1 MSQAHLAYESR
12 VNLGSYYTPAEIVDI
27 AWEMIAPYVNS
38 QTTVID
44 SACGY
49 GDFLKDCGQAITIGC
64 DIDETAIEVAQKHND
79 EVQFFQTN
87 ALCNV
92 LRAKFSIPHQ
102 SHLIVVGNPPYND
115 KTSLIRHN
123 IKDVNFDIDE
133 DIACR
138 DLGIS
143 FLRSYNKLEADVIC
157 VLHPLSYLIKPTNFR
172 FLKEFTTNYRLIDGL
187 LISSWV
193 FPESAKHT
201 PFPIVLAL
209 YRRDTQG
216 MEYSFI
222 RSFRFR
228 IADKDNKTRAAP
240 IKPERGAMSIED
252 FCLADFDYISNY
264 IDKYPKKKNRPT
276 DVDGDSY
283 RSKNDDLLFF
293 WTMRDINALKRNR
306 TFVESYSANTI
317 VLDKRKLDYYA
328 YVDVFKRNLHR
339 LPFYFGNCDVLI
351 DDNLFK
357 QYKSSFISDTVRHHS
372 FLKKHFQ
379 IHPIEK
385 QQAASGL
392 DMYFKL
398 LLGEH
403 HV

>member
-1 MSQAHLAYESR
+1 
-12 VNLGSYYTPAEIVDI
+12 VNLGSYYTPPEIVGT

-38 QTTVID
+38 QTTIID

-64 DIDETAIEVAQKHND
+64 DIDKTAISVAEKGND
-79 EVQFFQTN
+79 NNKVQFFQTN
-87 ALCNV
+87 ALCDV
-92 LRAKFSIPHQ
+92 SRTKFSIPQQ

-123 IKDVNFDIDE
+123 IKDVEFDIDE

-172 FLKEFTTNYRLIDGL
+172 LLKEFTANYRLIDGL
-187 LISSWV
+187 LISSSK

-201 PFPIVLAL
+201 SFPIVLAL
-209 YRRDTQG
+209 YERNTQG
-216 MEYSFI
+216 MAYDFI

-228 IADKDNKTRAAP
+228 VKGK
-240 IKPERGAMSIED
+240 SD
-252 FCLADFDYISNY
+252 FCLGDFDYINNY
-264 IDKYPKKKNRPT
+264 IDKYPKKNQPT
-276 DVDGDSY
+276 YVEGDVQY
-283 RSKNDDLLFF
+283 SKKDEPLFF

-306 TFVESYSANTI
+306 TFVENYSANTI
-317 VLDKRKLDYYA
+317 VIDKRKLDYYA

-351 DDNLFK
+351 DDDLLK
-357 QYKSSFISDTVRHHS
+357 KYKSAFISDTVSHHP
-372 FLKKHFQ
+372 FLKNHFQ

-392 DMYFKL
+392 DIYFKL
-398 LLGEH
+398 LFGEH
-403 HV
+403 HL

>member
-12 VNLGSYYTPAEIVDI
+12 VNLGSYYTPSEIVNT
-27 AWEMIAPYVNS
+27 AWEIIAPYVNS

-64 DIDETAIEVAQKHND
+64 DIDETAIGVARENSDK
-79 EVQFFQTN
+79 VRFFQTN
-87 ALCNV
+87 ALGDV
-92 LRAKFSIPHQ
+92 SREKFGIPQQ

-123 IKDVNFDIDE
+123 IKDVDFDIDE
-133 DIACR
+133 DLACR

-172 FLKEFTTNYRLIDGL
+172 LLKAFTTNYRLIDGL
-187 LISSWV
+187 LISSGE

-209 YRRDTQG
+209 YQRDTQG

-228 IADKDNKTRAAP
+228 PNGKD
-240 IKPERGAMSIED
+240 S
-252 FCLADFDYISNY
+252 FCLDDFDYITDY

-276 DVDGDSY
+276 DVDGDSHC
-283 RSKNDDLLFF
+283 SKNDPLFF

-306 TFVESYSANTI
+306 TFVENYSANTI
-317 VLDKRKLDYYA
+317 VIDKRKLDYYA

-357 QYKSSFISDTVRHHS
+357 QSKPAFISDTVRHHP

-379 IHPIEK
+379 INPIEE

-392 DMYFKL
+392 DTYFKL
-398 LLGEH
+398 LFGKH

>member
-12 VNLGSYYTPAEIVDI
+12 VNLGSYYTPPEIVDT

-49 GDFLKDCGQAITIGC
+49 GDFLRSCGQAITIGC
-64 DIDETAIEVAQKHND
+64 DIDETAIDVAKKHND
-79 EVQFFQTN
+79 EVRFFQTN
-87 ALCNV
+87 ALCDV
-92 LRAKFSIPHQ
+92 SRTKFGIPQQ
-102 SHLIVVGNPPYND
+102 SDLIVVGNPPYND
-115 KTSLIRHN
+115 RTSLIRHS
-123 IKDVNFDIDE
+123 IKDIDFDIDQ
-133 DIACR
+133 DIASR

-143 FLRSYNKLEADVIC
+143 FLRSYNKLEADLIC

-172 FLKEFTTNYRLIDGL
+172 LLKEFTANYRLIDSL
-187 LISSWV
+187 LISSWE
-193 FPESAKHT
+193 FPESEKHT

-209 YRRDTQG
+209 YERDTQG
-216 MEYSFI
+216 MTYDFI
-222 RSFRFR
+222 RSFRFC
-228 IADKDNKTRAAP
+228 IAGKDNKKRAAP
-240 IKPERGAMSIED
+240 IKPQQGVMSIEG
-252 FCLADFDYISNY
+252 FCLGDFDYISGY

-276 DVDGDSY
+276 YDDS
-283 RSKNDDLLFF
+283 LFF

-306 TFVESYSANTI
+306 TFVENYSTNTI
-317 VLDKRKLDYYA
+317 VIDKRKLDYYA
-328 YVDVFKRNLHR
+328 YVDVFKRNLYR

-351 DDNLFK
+351 DNDMFR
-357 QYKSSFISDTVRHHS
+357 QYKLSFISDAVSHHS

-379 IHPIEK
+379 IKPIEK

-392 DMYFKL
+392 DTYFKL

-403 HV
+403 YV

>member
-1 MSQAHLAYESR
+1 MSQAHLGYESR
-12 VNLGSYYTPAEIVDI
+12 VNLGSYYTPPEIVNI
-27 AWEMIAPYVNS
+27 AWEMIAPYVHS
-38 QTTVID
+38 QTTIID

-49 GDFLKDCGQAITIGC
+49 GDFLKNCGQSITIGC
-64 DIDETAIEVAQKHND
+64 DIDETAIDVAKKNND
-79 EVQFFQTN
+79 KVQFFQTN

-92 LRAKFSIPHQ
+92 SREKFGIPEQ
-102 SHLIVVGNPPYND
+102 SDLIVVGNPPYND
-115 KTSLIRHN
+115 KTSLIRHS
-123 IKDVNFDIDE
+123 IKDVDFDIDE
-133 DIACR
+133 DIASR

-143 FLRSYNKLEADVIC
+143 FLRSYNKLEADLIC

-172 FLKEFTTNYRLIDGL
+172 LLKEFTANYRLIDGL
-187 LISSWV
+187 LISSWE

-201 PFPIVLAL
+201 PFPILLAL
-209 YRRDTQG
+209 YQRDTQG

-228 IADKDNKTRAAP
+228 IAGKDNKKRAAP
-240 IKPERGAMSIED
+240 IKPQRGVMSIGG
-252 FCLADFDYISNY
+252 FCLGDFDYITGY
-264 IDKYPKKKNRPT
+264 IDKYPKKQNRPT
-276 DVDGDSY
+276 YNDS
-283 RSKNDDLLFF
+283 LFF

-306 TFVESYSANTI
+306 TFVESYSTNTI
-317 VLDKRKLDYYA
+317 VIDKRKLDYYA

-351 DDNLFK
+351 DDDLFR
-357 QYKSSFISDTVRHHS
+357 QYKPCFISDTVRHHS

-379 IHPIEK
+379 INPIEK
-385 QQAASGL
+385 QQAASEL

-398 LLGEH
+398 LFAEH